1 MKRIRIVI
9 TIITVMSL
17 AMLVTSCRHTE
28 NVEKPQ
34 TTQAVQTTQQVAESA
49 ESAQL
54 APADGDIGEMAAKQ
68 IALNKVP
75 GATEADIYEF
85 EKEYDDGLVQYEGK
99 IIYNGCEYEFEISG
113 ETGDIFDWEIEK
125 IN

>member
-1 MKRIRIVI
+1 MKRISIVI

-17 AMLVTSCRHTE
+17 LVLITSCGQADNEQTQHT
-28 NVEKPQ
+28 
-34 TTQAVQTTQQVAESA
+34 AESVKA
-49 ESAQL
+49 TQKTL
-54 APADGDIGEMAAKQ
+54 PADDIGETAAKQ

-75 GATEADIYEF
+75 GATEDDIYEF

-99 IIYNGCEYEFEISG
+99 IIYKGCEYEFEING

>member
-1 MKRIRIVI
+1 MLI
-9 TIITVMSL
+9 
-17 AMLVTSCRHTE
+17 AMLFTSCGRTE
-28 NVEKPQ
+28 NVQMPQ
-34 TTQAVQTTQQVAESA
+34 TDREIQTTEPAAKPAETPQTS
-49 ESAQL
+49 
-54 APADGDIGEMAAKQ
+54 PTTGDIGEAAAKQ

-85 EKEYDDGLVQYEGK
+85 EKEYDDGLIQYEGM
-99 IIYNGCEYEFEISG
+99 IIYEGCEYEFEISG

>member
-17 AMLVTSCRHTE
+17 VMLITSCGQADSEQTQQTE
-28 NVEKPQ
+28 ESVKATEQ
-34 TTQAVQTTQQVAESA
+34 TQAAE
-49 ESAQL
+49 
-54 APADGDIGEMAAKQ
+54 DIGEMAAKQ

-75 GATEADIYEF
+75 GATEDDIFEF